1 MCFRRKDEFSV
12 ALLAAFEVALKGF
25 MARTSAGLLSGSP
38 VGTYFVSRT
47 APEAAAADAAA
58 ADATAAADVAGAG
71 GGSGRERRSTAQKAP
86 PAAAA
91 PPPAVPQPAARAA
104 APAAAPAKKRR
115 GGASGESAA
124 RKAARLAKEA
134 AAASNAAGA
143 NPTPADVGALAA
155 ARAEIVKLRAE
166 NEKLL
171 ARAVKAETQ
180 VAGGDKNAELK
191 QQVAVM
197 AAQMKCGAFM
207 MNFMNRTAP
216 AVPTAHLARALS
228 TLRAQQHPHRSSSPL
243 THSSRTWRRRRP
255 RLWQSNRL
263 TPAPL

>member
-1 MCFRRKDEFSV
+1 MRRQQMWLGLGVVLAGSV
-12 ALLAAFEVALKGF
+12 AARHKRLRPLLPRLHLPCL
-25 MARTSAGLLSGSP
+25 SLLRVLLRP
-38 VGTYFVSRT
+38 LLR
-47 APEAAAADAAA
+47 P
-58 ADATAAADVAGAG
+58 
-71 GGSGRERRSTAQKAP
+71 
-86 PAAAA
+86 
-91 PPPAVPQPAARAA
+91 
-104 APAAAPAKKRR
+104 PAKKRR

-216 AVPTAHLARALS
+216 AATGAPGTSAEHTPGAAAPTPQQLS
-228 TLRAQQHPHRSSSPL
+228 FDSFFTDVAAA
-243 THSSRTWRRRRP
+243 
-255 RLWQSNRL
+255 
-263 TPAPL
+263 AP

>member
-12 ALLAAFEVALKGF
+12 ALLAAFEVALEGF
-25 MARTSAGLLSGSP
+25 MARTSAGLPSGSP

-58 ADATAAADVAGAG
+58 ADATAADVAGAG

-104 APAAAPAKKRR
+104 APAAAPTKKRR

-124 RKAARLAKEA
+124 RKAARVAKEA
-134 AAASNAAGA
+134 AAAFAASNAAGA

-216 AVPTAHLARALS
+216 AATGAPGTSAEHTPGAAAPTPQQLS
-228 TLRAQQHPHRSSSPL
+228 FDSFFTDVAAA
-243 THSSRTWRRRRP
+243 
-255 RLWQSNRL
+255 
-263 TPAPL
+263 AP